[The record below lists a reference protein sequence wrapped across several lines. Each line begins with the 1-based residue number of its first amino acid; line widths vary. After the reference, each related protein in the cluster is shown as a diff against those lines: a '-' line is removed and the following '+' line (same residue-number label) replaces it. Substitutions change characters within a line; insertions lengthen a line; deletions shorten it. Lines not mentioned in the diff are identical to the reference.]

1 MVALPPF
8 GADYRIDV
16 LATGALVLIEIV
28 PQQRGKK
35 RGKMILK
42 TIIEGQVAA
51 GANGSR
57 LWRVVDR
64 WLEKAPIKRG

>member
-28 PQQRGKK
+28 PN
-35 RGKMILK
+35 
-42 TIIEGQVAA
+42 
-51 GANGSR
+51 NGER
-57 LWRVVDR
+57 KGV
-64 WLEKAPIKRG
+64 K